1 MTIVKT
7 KINQNKDRND
17 NNNSVVMVVITRTA
31 KIVFN
36 KTHL

>member
-7 KINQNKDRND
+7 KINQNKDSDD
-17 NNNSVVMVVITRTA
+17 NNNSVVLMVITRSA

-36 KTHL
+36 KKHL